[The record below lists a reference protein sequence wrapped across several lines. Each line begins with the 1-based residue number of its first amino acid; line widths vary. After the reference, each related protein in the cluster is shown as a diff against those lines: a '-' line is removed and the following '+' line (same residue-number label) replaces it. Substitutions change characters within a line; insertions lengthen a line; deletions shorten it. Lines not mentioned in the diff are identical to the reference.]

1 MKSCGRFNQ
10 YIACFKI
17 IPLQS
22 VKLKTYFNWSS
33 GKDSALA
40 LYYLLQDKNYSIE
53 HLLTSVNSLH
63 NRVSMHGLRRE
74 LLEQQVRSL
83 GITGSTIE
91 LPEQPSMEEYESV
104 MRDAVMKLHRKGFKY
119 AGFGDI
125 FLEDLRKY
133 REEQLDKLNIRAVFP
148 IWKRNTRDLLDEFFN
163 LGFKAVVVCVKADLL
178 EASFAGRMIDRSF
191 IDDLPKG
198 VDPCGENGEFHT
210 FCFDGPVFKSAVPF
224 VVGEKVYREY
234 NATGSDQDKSEKEKL
249 KEKMGFW
256 FCDILPVE
264 QTMFSDPHPAF

>member
-1 MKSCGRFNQ
+1 M
-10 YIACFKI
+10 
-17 IPLQS
+17 QS

-33 GKDSALA
+33 GKDAALA

-53 HLLTSVNSLH
+53 HLLTSVNSFH

-91 LPEQPSMEEYESV
+91 LPEQPTMEEYESV
-104 MRDAVMKLHRKGFKY
+104 MRTAVMKLHRKGFKY
-119 AGFGDI
+119 AAFGDI

-133 REEQLDKLNIRAVFP
+133 REEQLDKLDIRAVFP
-148 IWKRNTRDLLDEFFN
+148 IWKRDTRELLEEFIK

-210 FCFDGPVFKSAVPF
+210 FCFDGPIFKKAIPF
-224 VVGEKVYREY
+224 TVGENVYREY
-234 NATGSDQDKSEKEKL
+234 TTPGNTQDKDEKGDVKN
-249 KEKMGFW
+249 KMGFW
-256 FCDILPVE
+256 FCDVLPVE
-264 QTMFSDPHPAF
+264 QTIFSDGRLPF